1 MASTVRTKTKT
12 EVLTDTVRQTP
23 VDVYALRFRR
33 RAASVVILLLVLV
46 WVFCFV
52 GRFLE
57 DRPKDYSRIEDHFKY
72 GSIGSEPG
80 GSLFNALGGL
90 LPPYWIFVALP
101 SICPDKLP
109 GGYASLG
116 FIFEPGHDLPIGI
129 SQRMRLGFQQV
140 GLNCA
145 GCHTGTYRATREGE
159 SHIVLGM
166 PAHHVDLQTFFSF
179 VIACTLG
186 ERFTA
191 DNVIAKIVAA
201 GGRVGIIDRMLYRT
215 QVIP

>member
-23 VDVYALRFRR
+23 VDVYALRFSR

-52 GRFLE
+52 RRLLE

-116 FIFEPGHDLPIGI
+116 
-129 SQRMRLGFQQV
+129 
-140 GLNCA
+140 
-145 GCHTGTYRATREGE
+145 
-159 SHIVLGM
+159 
-166 PAHHVDLQTFFSF
+166 
-179 VIACTLG
+179 
-186 ERFTA
+186 
-191 DNVIAKIVAA
+191 
-201 GGRVGIIDRMLYRT
+201 
-215 QVIP
+215 